1 MFADI
6 VNDTVDNPI
15 FDEITNILIENF
27 TDFLGES
34 IDSLAEGFDALEMA
48 IKENVTSIVASFMD
62 LYIQYFVDSVFEL
75 IDIDVLIDFEE
86 MISNWLFE
94 RISLNKAEVVL
105 TVWVTRR

>member
-1 MFADI
+1 
-6 VNDTVDNPI
+6 
-15 FDEITNILIENF
+15 
-27 TDFLGES
+27 
-34 IDSLAEGFDALEMA
+34 MA

-62 LYIQYFVDSVFEL
+62 PYIQYFVDSVFEL